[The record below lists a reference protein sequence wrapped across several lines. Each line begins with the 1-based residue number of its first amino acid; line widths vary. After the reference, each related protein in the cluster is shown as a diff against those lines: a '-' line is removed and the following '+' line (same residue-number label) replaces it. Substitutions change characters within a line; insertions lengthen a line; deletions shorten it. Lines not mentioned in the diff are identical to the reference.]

1 MFSDNNG
8 FILQGIHRTDRSQC
22 RQEPNPHSWCPLQ
35 VNHHIINVMT
45 TFCIMSSF
53 SKNLRALAKMP
64 GDYAYRKH
72 TESLINER
80 VAILKQSNTIE
91 EAEKKIGMG
100 QIEEVIIQAENELT
114 LSRSILE
121 WKPWEPLAEQAPANQ
136 WKWPI

>member
-1 MFSDNNG
+1 MFS
-8 FILQGIHRTDRSQC
+8 
-22 RQEPNPHSWCPLQ
+22 
-35 VNHHIINVMT
+35 
-45 TFCIMSSF
+45 FC

-64 GDYAYRKH
+64 GDYPYRKH
-72 TESLINER
+72 TENLINER

-121 WKPWEPLAEQAPANQ
+121 WKSWEPLAEQAPANQ

>member
-1 MFSDNNG
+1 M
-8 FILQGIHRTDRSQC
+8 
-22 RQEPNPHSWCPLQ
+22 PL
-35 VNHHIINVMT
+35 
-45 TFCIMSSF
+45 
-53 SKNLRALAKMP
+53 
-64 GDYAYRKH
+64 DYPYRKH

-80 VAILKQSNTIE
+80 AAIIKQSSTIE

-121 WKPWEPLAEQAPANQ
+121 WKAWEPLCEDIPPNQ

>member
-1 MFSDNNG
+1 MGTKPTMASYSKAFTG
-8 FILQGIHRTDRSQC
+8 LTGMKVAK
-22 RQEPNPHSWCPLQ
+22 NPTHTLG
-35 VNHHIINVMT
+35 VLY
-45 TFCIMSSF
+45 

-64 GDYAYRKH
+64 VEYPYRKH

-100 QIEEVIIQAENELT
+100 QIEEVIIQAENELV

-121 WKPWEPLAEQAPANQ
+121 WQTWEPLAEEAPVNQ
-136 WKWPI
+136 WKWPL

>member
-1 MFSDNNG
+1 M
-8 FILQGIHRTDRSQC
+8 
-22 RQEPNPHSWCPLQ
+22 
-35 VNHHIINVMT
+35 
-45 TFCIMSSF
+45 
-53 SKNLRALAKMP
+53 RALAKMP
-64 GDYAYRKH
+64 VEYPYRKH

-121 WKPWEPLAEQAPANQ
+121 WKSWEPLAEAAPANQ

>member
-1 MFSDNNG
+1 MAAYTKAFTGLTGLAVSK
-8 FILQGIHRTDRSQC
+8 
-22 RQEPNPHSWCPLQ
+22 NPVHTLG
-35 VNHHIINVMT
+35 VLY
-45 TFCIMSSF
+45 

-64 GDYAYRKH
+64 LEYPYRKN

-80 VAILKQSNTIE
+80 AAIIKKSSTIE

-100 QIEEVIIQAENELT
+100 QIEEVIIQAENELV

-121 WKPWEPLAEQAPANQ
+121 WKAWEPLCEAAPANQ